1 METQRWH
8 ITHEWT
14 MEIQIDPEDDSALT
28 EFGDKL
34 ARRIGDFTQSLGYD
48 MELNATVYGGMWGWY
63 QT

>member
-14 MEIQIDPEDDSALT
+14 MEIQIDPEDDSALI

-48 MELNATVYGGMWGWY
+48 MELNATVYGGTWGWY